1 MNIIT
6 NKSGKIIH
14 LGSMMLLPGESGE
27 LPKAYENNPIVSFLE
42 DRGAVEVA
50 RKNAESDEKV
60 TPSEVPTEK
69 PSPAEIPAG
78 EPSNAEAKRGAAKNK
93 GGIVME
99 LLTLLRTIAPE
110 FEELEDTVLQTW
122 LDLTQ
127 PLVSKS
133 AFGAAY
139 EQAVAYLAAHRMK
152 MAGLGESGA
161 FGSAIDRA
169 GVTSYTEGSTSVSF
183 GSNASSAVAA
193 DSSLT
198 QTPYG
203 LEYLRLRQ
211 AIIPIMV
218 RRESNG

>member
-1 MNIIT
+1 
-6 NKSGKIIH
+6 
-14 LGSMMLLPGESGE
+14 
-27 LPKAYENNPIVSFLE
+27 
-42 DRGAVEVA
+42 
-50 RKNAESDEKV
+50 
-60 TPSEVPTEK
+60 
-69 PSPAEIPAG
+69 
-78 EPSNAEAKRGAAKNK
+78 
-93 GGIVME
+93 ME

-169 GVTSYTEGSTSVSF
+169 GVTSYTPLAPMLPRRWQRIHRLPKPRMDWSTCAC
-183 GSNASSAVAA
+183 G
-193 DSSLT
+193 
-198 QTPYG
+198 
-203 LEYLRLRQ
+203 RQ
-211 AIIPIMV
+211 LS
-218 RRESNG
+218 RSW

>member
-1 MNIIT
+1 
-6 NKSGKIIH
+6 
-14 LGSMMLLPGESGE
+14 
-27 LPKAYENNPIVSFLE
+27 
-42 DRGAVEVA
+42 
-50 RKNAESDEKV
+50 
-60 TPSEVPTEK
+60 
-69 PSPAEIPAG
+69 
-78 EPSNAEAKRGAAKNK
+78 
-93 GGIVME
+93 ME

-110 FEELEDTVLQTW
+110 FEELEDTTLQTW

-161 FGSAIDRA
+161 FG
-169 GVTSYTEGSTSVSF
+169 VTSYTEGSTSVSF
-183 GSNASSAVAA
+183 GSGTSSAAAA

-218 RRESNG
+218 RRNSDGGLG